1 MSILRK
7 AKNTCAYIKQKHRIT
22 SLNKRGKGRWLPKI
36 FIVSNQVGIL
46 RKEEKERD
54 KERERGERGREEE
67 RERKMNEEPKTK
79 TLQE

>member
-22 SLNKRGKGRWLPKI
+22 SLNKRGKGRWLLKI

-46 RKEEKERD
+46 RKEEKER
-54 KERERGERGREEE
+54 ERGREGK
-67 RERKMNEEPKTK
+67 RGGERKKDE
-79 TLQE
+79 

>member
-22 SLNKRGKGRWLPKI
+22 SLNKRGKGRWLLKI

-54 KERERGERGREEE
+54 KERERGREGKRGG
-67 RERKMNEEPKTK
+67 ERKKDE
-79 TLQE
+79 

>member
-22 SLNKRGKGRWLPKI
+22 SLNKRGKGRWLLKI

-46 RKEEKERD
+46 RKEEKER
-54 KERERGERGREEE
+54 ERGREGK
-67 RERKMNEEPKTK
+67 RGGERKTER
-79 TLQE
+79 